1 MHDMQVSNMA
11 IKKWS
16 RIGHNHVCLEYE
28 IRFLITLAVMFF
40 VLILLQATKYV
51 VNLKTWQ
58 QSLVPKHYDC
68 PINMN
73 QIMQ

>member
-1 MHDMQVSNMA
+1 MQVSNMA
-11 IKKWS
+11 IRKWS
-16 RIGHNHVCLEYE
+16 RSGHNRVCLEYE
-28 IRFLITLAVMFF
+28 IRFLIILSRNVF

-73 QIMQ
+73 